1 MRHKFLKFLPSF
13 ILIVIA
19 IGIWFSQN
27 WYKMPKY
34 IGDIKNPTYENIQ
47 INWEDGPKTRTSS
60 KPNIIIILVDDLGFN
75 QISSY
80 GGGMANG
87 QFKTPNID
95 KLANDGVLCTN
106 GYSSSPV
113 CSPSRA
119 SLLTGRFATRF
130 GYEFTPT
137 TSSMMKAISV
147 FSKKNGIADGI
158 YYDNREENIIAIDQM
173 GIPQSEKT
181 IPEMLKPEGYHNIHI
196 GKWHLGHGKDFLPR
210 KHGFDESLRM
220 DQGSLFLPEND
231 KNVINAKLDFDPID
245 KVLWGNLPYAV
256 NFNEGPRMNPD
267 GHLTDYL
274 TDEAVKVIEKNKNR
288 PFFLYLAYWAVHSPL
303 QAKKE
308 DYEKLSF
315 IKNHEERV
323 LASMVMTVDRGV
335 GKIRDVLKENNM
347 DDNTIIIF
355 TSDNGAPGYI
365 GLPDLNKP
373 YRGWKLTHFEGGVH
387 VPFIVSYPNKIPK
400 GSAYN
405 GRVSNLDIFST
416 AASLAGIDINR
427 NDLQQIQFDG
437 VNILPYLSGEKE
449 GEPDRVLFNKSG
461 DYSFLIKDG
470 WKLQVDLIQNKKW
483 LYNLNEDPTE
493 QINLIESDL
502 EKLNELGKI
511 LNKKLSEQVK
521 PIWPSLL
528 DWPIFIDKTL
538 DETVI
543 KNDEY
548 IFWAN

>member
-1 MRHKFLKFLPSF
+1 MKSKFFKFLLSFL
-13 ILIVIA
+13 LIVVA

-34 IGDIKNPTYENIQ
+34 ISNFTNSTYENVAIE
-47 INWEDGPKTRTSS
+47 WENGPISRTNS
-60 KPNIIIILVDDLGFN
+60 KPNIIVVLIDDLGFN

-87 QFKTPNID
+87 KFKTPNID
-95 KLANDGVLCTN
+95 KLASDGVLCTN

-137 TSSMMKAISV
+137 TSSMMKAISI
-147 FSKKNGIADGI
+147 FSKKNEVVDGI
-158 YYDNREENIIAIDQM
+158 YHNDRSENIIDIDQM
-173 GIPQSEKT
+173 GIPQSERT
-181 IPEMLKPEGYHNIHI
+181 IAEMLKPEGYHNIHI
-196 GKWHLGHGKDFLPR
+196 GKWHLGHAKDFLPR
-210 KHGFDESLRM
+210 RHGFDESLRI
-220 DQGSLFLPEND
+220 DQGSLFLPED
-231 KNVINAKLDFDPID
+231 DENVINAKLDFDPID

-315 IKNHEERV
+315 IENHEERV

-335 GKIRDVLKENNM
+335 GKIRDVLKKNKI

-387 VPFIVSYPNKIPK
+387 VPFIVSYPNKISK
-400 GSAYN
+400 GKTYK

-416 AASLAGIDINR
+416 VASVAGVDMTR
-427 NDLQQIQFDG
+427 NDLKDIAFDG
-437 VNILPYLSGEKE
+437 ANLIPYLSGENE
-449 GEPDRVLFNKSG
+449 GEPERILFNKSG
-461 DYSFLIKDG
+461 DYSFLIKEG
-470 WKLQVDLIQNKKW
+470 WKLQVDLVQNKKW

-493 QINLIESDL
+493 QLNLSESNFT
-502 EKLNELGKI
+502 KLNELEEI
-511 LNKKLSEQVK
+511 LNNKLSEQVK

-538 DETVI
+538 DDKVN

>member
-1 MRHKFLKFLPSF
+1 MKHKFFKFLLSF
-13 ILIVIA
+13 LLIVVA

-34 IGDIKNPTYENIQ
+34 ISNFTNSTYENVAIE
-47 INWEDGPKTRTSS
+47 WENGPISRTNS
-60 KPNIIIILVDDLGFN
+60 KPNIIVVLIDDLGFN

-87 QFKTPNID
+87 KFKTPNID
-95 KLANDGVLCTN
+95 KLASDGVLCTN

-137 TSSMMKAISV
+137 TSSMMKAISI
-147 FSKKNGIADGI
+147 FSKKNEVVDGI
-158 YYDNREENIIAIDQM
+158 YHNDRSENIIDIDQM
-173 GIPQSEKT
+173 GIPQSERT
-181 IPEMLKPEGYHNIHI
+181 IAEMLKPEGYHNIHI
-196 GKWHLGHGKDFLPR
+196 GKWHLGHAKDFLPR
-210 KHGFDESLRM
+210 RHGFDESLRI
-220 DQGSLFLPEND
+220 DQGSLFLPED
-231 KNVINAKLDFDPID
+231 DENVINAKLDFDPID

-315 IKNHEERV
+315 IENHEERV

-335 GKIRDVLKENNM
+335 GKIRDILKKNKI

-387 VPFIVSYPNKIPK
+387 VPYIVSYPNKIPK
-400 GSAYN
+400 GKTYN

-416 AASLAGIDINR
+416 VASVAGVDMTR
-427 NDLQQIQFDG
+427 NDLKDIAFDG
-437 VNILPYLSGEKE
+437 ANLIPYLSGENE
-449 GEPDRVLFNKSG
+449 GEPERILFNKSG
-461 DYSFLIKDG
+461 DYSFLIKEG
-470 WKLQVDLIQNKKW
+470 WKLQVDLVQNKKW

-493 QINLIESDL
+493 QLNLSESNFT
-502 EKLNELGKI
+502 KLNELEEI
-511 LNKKLSEQVK
+511 LNNKLSEQVK

-528 DWPIFIDKTL
+528 DFPIFIDKTL
-538 DETVI
+538 DETVN

>member
-1 MRHKFLKFLPSF
+1 MRKNFFRLLIVF
-13 ILIVIA
+13 ILIVVT

-34 IGDIKNPTYENIQ
+34 ISYLKNPTIENVTIE
-47 INWEDGPKTRTSS
+47 WENGPETRTNF
-60 KPNIIIILVDDLGFN
+60 KPNIIVVLVDDLGFN
-75 QISSY
+75 QIRSY
-80 GGGMANG
+80 GGGMSNG
-87 QFKTPNID
+87 NFKTPNID
-95 KLANDGVLCTN
+95 KLASDGILCTN
-106 GYSSSPV
+106 GYSSSPI

-119 SLLTGRFATRF
+119 SLLTGRFPTRF

-137 TSSMMKAISV
+137 TSSMMKAISL
-147 FSKKNGIADGI
+147 FSKKNEVADGV
-158 YYDNREENIIAIDQM
+158 YYDKREENIIDIEQM
-173 GIPQSEKT
+173 GLPQSEKT
-181 IPEMLKPEGYHNIHI
+181 IAEMLKPEGYHNIHI
-196 GKWHLGHGKDFLPR
+196 GKWHLGHANDFLPR
-210 KHGFDESLRM
+210 KHGFDESLRI
-220 DQGSLFLPEND
+220 DQGSLFLPED
-231 KNVINAKLDFDPID
+231 DENVINAKLEFDPID

-274 TDEAVKVIEKNKNR
+274 TNEAVKVIEKNKNR

-315 IKNHEERV
+315 IENHDERV

-335 GKIRDVLKENNM
+335 GKIRDVLKKNNI

-400 GSAYN
+400 GITYN
-405 GRVSNLDIFST
+405 GRVSNLDILST
-416 AASLAGIDINR
+416 VASVAGVDMDR
-427 NDLQQIQFDG
+427 NDLKEIEFDG
-437 VNILPYLSGEKE
+437 ANVLPYLIGENE
-449 GEPDRVLFNKSG
+449 GEPERVLFNKSG
-461 DYSFLIKDG
+461 NYSFIIKEG
-470 WKLQVDLIQNKKW
+470 WKLQVDLVQNKKW

-493 QINLIESDL
+493 QINLIKSDL
-502 EKLNELGKI
+502 KKLNELEKI

-538 DETVI
+538 DETVNN
-543 KNDEY
+543 NDEY

>member
-80 GGGMANG
+80 GGGMAKG

-347 DDNTIIIF
+347 DNNTIIIF

-493 QINLIESDL
+493 QINLIESYP

>member
-1 MRHKFLKFLPSF
+1 MKHKFFKFLLSF
-13 ILIVIA
+13 VFVIIA

-34 IGDIKNPTYENIQ
+34 IGQIKNPTQKNIPIEWEN
-47 INWEDGPKTRTSS
+47 GPKTRTSS
-60 KPNIIIILVDDLGFN
+60 KPNIIVVLVDDLGFN

-80 GGGMANG
+80 GGGMSNG
-87 QFKTPNID
+87 NFKTPNID
-95 KLANDGVLCTN
+95 KLASDGVLCTN

-137 TSSMMKAISV
+137 TSSMMKAISL
-147 FSKKNGIADGI
+147 FSKKNEVVDGV
-158 YYDNREENIIAIDQM
+158 YHKDRSENIIDIEQM
-173 GIPQSEKT
+173 GLPQSEKT
-181 IPEMLKPEGYHNIHI
+181 IAEMLKPEGYHNIHI
-196 GKWHLGHGKDFLPR
+196 GKWHLGHANDFLPR

-220 DQGSLFLPEND
+220 DQGSLFLPED
-231 KNVINAKLDFDPID
+231 DENVINAKLEFDPID

-256 NFNEGPRMNPD
+256 NFNEGPRIKPD

-274 TDEAVKVIEKNKNR
+274 TNEAVKVIEKNKNR

-303 QAKKE
+303 QAKKK
-308 DYEKLSF
+308 DYENLSF
-315 IKNHEERV
+315 IENHDERV

-335 GKIRDVLKENNM
+335 GKIRDVLKKNNI

-400 GSAYN
+400 GTTYN
-405 GRVSNLDIFST
+405 GRVSNLDILST
-416 AASLAGIDINR
+416 VASVAGVDMNR
-427 NDLQQIQFDG
+427 NDLKDIAFDG
-437 VNILPYLSGEKE
+437 ANIIPYLSGENE
-449 GEPDRVLFNKSG
+449 GEPERILFNKSG
-461 DYSFLIKDG
+461 NYSFIIKEG
-470 WKLQVDLIQNKKW
+470 WKLQVDLVQNKKW

-493 QINLIESDL
+493 QINLFKSDL
-502 EKLNELGKI
+502 EKLNELELI
-511 LNKKLSEQVK
+511 LSNKLSEQVK

-538 DETVI
+538 DEKVNNT
-543 KNDEY
+543 DEY

>member
-1 MRHKFLKFLPSF
+1 MKHKFFKFLLSF
-13 ILIVIA
+13 VFVIIA

-34 IGDIKNPTYENIQ
+34 IGQIKNPTQKNIPIEWEN
-47 INWEDGPKTRTSS
+47 GPKTRTSS
-60 KPNIIIILVDDLGFN
+60 KPNIIVVLVDDLGFN

-80 GGGMANG
+80 GGGMSNG
-87 QFKTPNID
+87 NFKTPNID
-95 KLANDGVLCTN
+95 KLASDGVLCTN

-137 TSSMMKAISV
+137 TSSMMKAISL
-147 FSKKNGIADGI
+147 FSKKNEVVDGV
-158 YYDNREENIIAIDQM
+158 YHKDRSENIIDIEQM
-173 GIPQSEKT
+173 GLPQSEKT
-181 IPEMLKPEGYHNIHI
+181 IAEMLKPEGYHNIHI
-196 GKWHLGHGKDFLPR
+196 GKWHLGHANDFLPR

-220 DQGSLFLPEND
+220 DQGSLFLPED
-231 KNVINAKLDFDPID
+231 DENVINAKLEFDPID

-256 NFNEGPRMNPD
+256 NFNEGPRIKPD

-274 TDEAVKVIEKNKNR
+274 TNEAVKVIEKNKNR

-315 IKNHEERV
+315 IENHDERV

-335 GKIRDVLKENNM
+335 GKIRDVLKKNNI

-400 GSAYN
+400 GTTYN
-405 GRVSNLDIFST
+405 GRVSNLDILST
-416 AASLAGIDINR
+416 VASVAGVDMNR
-427 NDLQQIQFDG
+427 NDLKDIAFDG
-437 VNILPYLSGEKE
+437 ANIIPYLSGENE
-449 GEPDRVLFNKSG
+449 GEPERILFNKSG
-461 DYSFLIKDG
+461 NYSFIIKEG
-470 WKLQVDLIQNKKW
+470 WKLQVDLVQNKKW

-493 QINLIESDL
+493 QINLFKSDL
-502 EKLNELGKI
+502 EKLNELELI
-511 LNKKLSEQVK
+511 LSNKLSEQVK

-538 DETVI
+538 DEKVNNT
-543 KNDEY
+543 DEY

>member
-483 LYNLNEDPTE
+483 LYNLNKDPTE
-493 QINLIESDL
+493 QINLIEFYP

>member
-1 MRHKFLKFLPSF
+1 MRKNFFRLLIVF
-13 ILIVIA
+13 ILIVVA

-34 IGDIKNPTYENIQ
+34 ISNLKNPTIENVKIE
-47 INWEDGPKTRTSS
+47 WENGPETRTNF
-60 KPNIIIILVDDLGFN
+60 KPNIIVVLVDDLGFN

-80 GGGMANG
+80 GGGMSNG
-87 QFKTPNID
+87 NFKTPNID
-95 KLANDGVLCTN
+95 NLAKDGVLCTN
-106 GYSSSPV
+106 GYSSSPI

-137 TSSMMKAISV
+137 TSSMMKAISL
-147 FSKKNGIADGI
+147 FSKKNEVADGI
-158 YYDNREENIIAIDQM
+158 YYDKREENIIDIEQM
-173 GIPQSEKT
+173 GLPQSEKT
-181 IPEMLKPEGYHNIHI
+181 IAEMLKPEGYHNIHI
-196 GKWHLGHGKDFLPR
+196 GKWHLGHSKDFLPR
-210 KHGFDESLRM
+210 KHGFDESLRI
-220 DQGSLFLPEND
+220 DQGSLFLPEDD
-231 KNVINAKLDFDPID
+231 KNVINAKLEFDPID

-274 TDEAVKVIEKNKNR
+274 TNEAVKAIEKNKNR

-315 IKNHEERV
+315 IENHEERV

-335 GKIRDVLKENNM
+335 GKIRDVLKKNNI

-400 GSAYN
+400 ETTYN
-405 GRVSNLDIFST
+405 GRVSNLDILST
-416 AASLAGIDINR
+416 VASVAGVDMNR
-427 NDLQQIQFDG
+427 NDLKEIEFDG
-437 VNILPYLSGEKE
+437 ANVLPYLIGEIE
-449 GEPDRVLFNKSG
+449 GEPHRVLFNKSG
-461 DYSFLIKDG
+461 NYSFIIKEG
-470 WKLQVDLIQNKKW
+470 WKLQVDLVQNKKW

-493 QINLIESDL
+493 QINLIKSDL
-502 EKLNELGKI
+502 KKLNELEKI

-538 DETVI
+538 DEKVN

>member
-1 MRHKFLKFLPSF
+1 MKRKFYKFLLSF
-13 ILIVIA
+13 VLIVVA

-34 IGDIKNPTYENIQ
+34 INNFTNPTYENVAIE
-47 INWEDGPKTRTSS
+47 WENGPISRTNS
-60 KPNIIIILVDDLGFN
+60 KPNIIVVLVDDLGFN

-87 QFKTPNID
+87 KFKTPNID
-95 KLANDGVLCTN
+95 KLASDGVLCTN

-137 TSSMMKAISV
+137 TSSMMKAVNV
-147 FSKKNGIADGI
+147 FSKKNEVVDGI
-158 YYDNREENIIAIDQM
+158 YHNDRSENIIDIEQM
-173 GIPQSEKT
+173 GIPQSERT
-181 IPEMLKPEGYHNIHI
+181 IAEMLKPEGYHNIHI
-196 GKWHLGHGKDFLPR
+196 GKWHLGHAKDFLPR
-210 KHGFDESLRM
+210 RHGFDESLRM
-220 DQGSLFLPEND
+220 DQGSLFLPED
-231 KNVINAKLDFDPID
+231 DDDVVNAKIDFDPID
-245 KVLWGNLPYAV
+245 KLLWGNLPYAV
-256 NFNEGPRMNPD
+256 NFNEGTRIKPE

-274 TDEAVKVIEKNKNR
+274 TNEAVKAIEKNKNR

-315 IKNHEERV
+315 IENHEERV

-335 GKIRDVLKENNM
+335 GKIRDVLKKNNI

-387 VPFIVSYPNKIPK
+387 IPYIVSYPNKIPK
-400 GSAYN
+400 GKIYD

-416 AASLAGIDINR
+416 VASVAGVDLNR
-427 NDLQQIQFDG
+427 NDLRDIKFDG
-437 VNILPYLSGEKE
+437 VNILPYLSGGNE
-449 GEPDRVLFNKSG
+449 GEPERILFNKSG

-470 WKLQVDLIQNKKW
+470 WKLQVDLVQNKKW
-483 LYNLNEDPTE
+483 LYNLNQDPTE
-493 QINLIESDL
+493 KINLIESDI
-502 EKLNELGKI
+502 EKLNELELI
-511 LNKKLSEQVK
+511 LSNKLSEQVK

-538 DETVI
+538 DEKVNKT
-543 KNDEY
+543 DEY

>member
-1 MRHKFLKFLPSF
+1 MMRKLFKFLLIFV
-13 ILIVIA
+13 LIVA
-19 IGIWFSQN
+19 TIGIWFSQN

-34 IGDIKNPTYENIQ
+34 IAQIKNPIYENVQ

-60 KPNIIIILVDDLGFN
+60 KPNIIVVLVDDLGFN

-80 GGGMANG
+80 GGGMSNG
-87 QFKTPNID
+87 NFKTPNID
-95 KLANDGVLCTN
+95 NLAKDGVLCTN
-106 GYSSSPV
+106 GYSSSPI

-119 SLLTGRFATRF
+119 SLLTGRFPTRF

-137 TSSMMKAISV
+137 TSSMMKAISL
-147 FSKKNGIADGI
+147 FSKKNEVADGI
-158 YYDNREENIIAIDQM
+158 YYDKREENIIDIEQM
-173 GIPQSEKT
+173 GLPQSEKT
-181 IPEMLKPEGYHNIHI
+181 IAEMLKPEGYHNIHI
-196 GKWHLGHGKDFLPR
+196 GKWHLGHANDFLPR
-210 KHGFDESLRM
+210 KHGFDESLRI
-220 DQGSLFLPEND
+220 DQGSLFLPED
-231 KNVINAKLDFDPID
+231 DENVINAKLEFDPID

-274 TDEAVKVIEKNKNR
+274 TNEAVKVIEKNKNR

-315 IKNHEERV
+315 IENHDERV

-335 GKIRDVLKENNM
+335 GKIRDVLKKNNI

-400 GSAYN
+400 GITYN
-405 GRVSNLDIFST
+405 GRVSNLDILST
-416 AASLAGIDINR
+416 VASVAGVDMDR
-427 NDLQQIQFDG
+427 NDLKEIEFDG
-437 VNILPYLSGEKE
+437 ANVLPYLIGENE
-449 GEPDRVLFNKSG
+449 GEPERVLFNKSG
-461 DYSFLIKDG
+461 NYSFIIKEG
-470 WKLQVDLIQNKKW
+470 WKLQVDLVQNKKW

-493 QINLIESDL
+493 QINLIKSDL
-502 EKLNELGKI
+502 KKLNELEKI

-538 DETVI
+538 DETVNN
-543 KNDEY
+543 NDEY

>member
-1 MRHKFLKFLPSF
+1 MRQNFFRFLIVF
-13 ILIVIA
+13 ILVVVA

-34 IGDIKNPTYENIQ
+34 ISNLKNPTIENVTIE
-47 INWEDGPKTRTSS
+47 WENGPKNRSIS
-60 KPNIIIILVDDLGFN
+60 KPNIIVVLVDDLGFN

-80 GGGMANG
+80 GGGMSNG
-87 QFKTPNID
+87 NFKTPNID
-95 KLANDGVLCTN
+95 NLANDGVLCTN
-106 GYSSSPV
+106 GYSSSPI

-137 TSSMMKAISV
+137 TSSMMKAISL
-147 FSKKNGIADGI
+147 FSKKNEVADGI
-158 YYDNREENIIAIDQM
+158 YYNKREENIIDIEQM
-173 GIPQSEKT
+173 GLPQSEKT
-181 IPEMLKPEGYHNIHI
+181 IAEMLKPEGYHNIHI
-196 GKWHLGHGKDFLPR
+196 GKWHLGHANDFLPR
-210 KHGFDESLRM
+210 KHGFDESLRI
-220 DQGSLFLPEND
+220 DQGSLFLPEDD
-231 KNVINAKLDFDPID
+231 KNVINAKLEFDPID

-274 TDEAVKVIEKNKNR
+274 TNEAVKVIEKNKNR

-303 QAKKE
+303 QATKE

-315 IKNHEERV
+315 IENHDERV

-335 GKIRDVLKENNM
+335 GKIRDVLKKNNI

-400 GSAYN
+400 GTTYN
-405 GRVSNLDIFST
+405 GRVSNLDILST
-416 AASLAGIDINR
+416 VASVAGVDINR
-427 NDLQQIQFDG
+427 NDLKEIEFDG
-437 VNILPYLSGEKE
+437 ANVLPYLIGENE
-449 GEPDRVLFNKSG
+449 GEPQRVLFNKSG
-461 DYSFLIKDG
+461 NYSFIIKEG
-470 WKLQVDLIQNKKW
+470 WKLQVDLVQNKKW
-483 LYNLNEDPTE
+483 LYNLKEDPTE
-493 QINLIESDL
+493 QVNLIKSDL
-502 EKLNELGKI
+502 EKLNELEKI

-538 DETVI
+538 DETVN

>member
-1 MRHKFLKFLPSF
+1 MKRKFYKFLLSF
-13 ILIVIA
+13 VLIVVA

-34 IGDIKNPTYENIQ
+34 INNFTNPTYENVAIE
-47 INWEDGPKTRTSS
+47 WENGPISRTNS
-60 KPNIIIILVDDLGFN
+60 KPNIIVVLVDDLGFN

-87 QFKTPNID
+87 KFKTPNID

-137 TSSMMKAISV
+137 TSSMMKAVNV
-147 FSKKNGIADGI
+147 FSKKNEVVDGI
-158 YYDNREENIIAIDQM
+158 YHNDRSENIIDIEQM
-173 GIPQSEKT
+173 GIPQSERT
-181 IPEMLKPEGYHNIHI
+181 IAEMLKPEGYHNIHI
-196 GKWHLGHGKDFLPR
+196 GKWHLGHAKDFLPR
-210 KHGFDESLRM
+210 RHGFDESLRM
-220 DQGSLFLPEND
+220 DQGSLFLPED
-231 KNVINAKLDFDPID
+231 DDDVVNAKIDFDPID
-245 KVLWGNLPYAV
+245 KLLWGNLPYAV
-256 NFNEGPRMNPD
+256 NFNEGTRIKPE

-274 TDEAVKVIEKNKNR
+274 TNEAVKAIEKNKNR

-315 IKNHEERV
+315 IENHEERV

-335 GKIRDVLKENNM
+335 GKIRDVLKKNNI

-387 VPFIVSYPNKIPK
+387 IPYIVSYPNKIPK
-400 GSAYN
+400 GKIYD

-416 AASLAGIDINR
+416 VASVAGVDLNR
-427 NDLQQIQFDG
+427 NDLRDIKFDG
-437 VNILPYLSGEKE
+437 VNILPYLSGGNE
-449 GEPDRVLFNKSG
+449 GEPERILFNKSG
-461 DYSFLIKDG
+461 DYSFLIKEG
-470 WKLQVDLIQNKKW
+470 WKLQVDLVQNKKW
-483 LYNLNEDPTE
+483 LYNLNQDPTE
-493 QINLIESDL
+493 QLNLSESNFT
-502 EKLNELGKI
+502 KLNELEEI
-511 LNKKLSEQVK
+511 LNNKLSEQVK

-538 DETVI
+538 DEKVNKT
-543 KNDEY
+543 DEY

>member
-1 MRHKFLKFLPSF
+1 MRHKFLKFLLSF

-196 GKWHLGHGKDFLPR
+196 GKWHLGHSKDFLPR
-210 KHGFDESLRM
+210 LHGFDESLRI
-220 DQGSLFLPEND
+220 DQGSLFLPED
-231 KNVINAKLDFDPID
+231 DENVINAKLDFDPID

-493 QINLIESDL
+493 QINLIESYP

>member
-1 MRHKFLKFLPSF
+1 MMRKIFKFLLIFV
-13 ILIVIA
+13 LIVA
-19 IGIWFSQN
+19 SIGIWFSQN

-34 IGDIKNPTYENIQ
+34 IAQIKNPIYENVQ

-60 KPNIIIILVDDLGFN
+60 KPNIIVVLVDDLGFN

-80 GGGMANG
+80 GGGMSNG
-87 QFKTPNID
+87 NFKTPNID
-95 KLANDGVLCTN
+95 NLAKDGVLCTN
-106 GYSSSPV
+106 GYSSSPI

-119 SLLTGRFATRF
+119 SLLTGRFPTRF

-137 TSSMMKAISV
+137 TSSMMKAISL
-147 FSKKNGIADGI
+147 FSKKNEVADGV
-158 YYDNREENIIAIDQM
+158 YYDKREENIIDIEQM
-173 GIPQSEKT
+173 GLPQSEKT
-181 IPEMLKPEGYHNIHI
+181 IAEMLKPEGYHNIHI
-196 GKWHLGHGKDFLPR
+196 GKWHLGHANDFLPR
-210 KHGFDESLRM
+210 KHGFDESLRI
-220 DQGSLFLPEND
+220 DQGSLFLPED
-231 KNVINAKLDFDPID
+231 DENVINAKLEFDPID

-274 TDEAVKVIEKNKNR
+274 TNEAVKVIEKNKNR

-315 IKNHEERV
+315 IENHDERV

-335 GKIRDVLKENNM
+335 GKIRDVLKKNNI

-400 GSAYN
+400 GITYN
-405 GRVSNLDIFST
+405 GRVSNLDILST
-416 AASLAGIDINR
+416 VASVAGVDMDR
-427 NDLQQIQFDG
+427 NDLKEIEFDG
-437 VNILPYLSGEKE
+437 ANVLPYLIGENE
-449 GEPDRVLFNKSG
+449 GEPERVLFNKSG
-461 DYSFLIKDG
+461 NYSFIIKEG
-470 WKLQVDLIQNKKW
+470 WKLQVDLVQNKKW

-493 QINLIESDL
+493 QINLIKSDL
-502 EKLNELGKI
+502 KKLNELEKI

-538 DETVI
+538 DETVNN
-543 KNDEY
+543 NDEY

>member
-1 MRHKFLKFLPSF
+1 MRKNFFKLIIVF
-13 ILIVIA
+13 ILIAVA

-34 IGDIKNPTYENIQ
+34 ISNLKNPTIENVKIE
-47 INWEDGPKTRTSS
+47 WENGPETRTNF
-60 KPNIIIILVDDLGFN
+60 KPNIIVVLVDDLGFN

-80 GGGMANG
+80 GGGMSNG
-87 QFKTPNID
+87 NFKTPNID
-95 KLANDGVLCTN
+95 NLAKDGVLCTN
-106 GYSSSPV
+106 GYSSSPI

-137 TSSMMKAISV
+137 TSSMMKAISL
-147 FSKKNGIADGI
+147 FSKKNEVADGI
-158 YYDNREENIIAIDQM
+158 YYDKREENIIDIEQM
-173 GIPQSEKT
+173 GLPQSEKT
-181 IPEMLKPEGYHNIHI
+181 IAEMLKPEGYHNIHI
-196 GKWHLGHGKDFLPR
+196 GKWHLGHSKDFLPR
-210 KHGFDESLRM
+210 KHGFDESLRI
-220 DQGSLFLPEND
+220 DQGSLFLPEDD
-231 KNVINAKLDFDPID
+231 KNVINAKLEFDPID

-256 NFNEGPRMNPD
+256 NFNEGPRMNPN

-274 TDEAVKVIEKNKNR
+274 TNEAVKVIEKNKNR

-315 IKNHEERV
+315 IENHNERV

-335 GKIRDVLKENNM
+335 GKIRDVLKKNNI

-387 VPFIVSYPNKIPK
+387 VPFMVSYPNKIPK
-400 GSAYN
+400 GTTYS
-405 GRVSNLDIFST
+405 GRVSSLDILST
-416 AASLAGIDINR
+416 VASVAGVDMNR
-427 NDLQQIQFDG
+427 NDLKEIEFDG
-437 VNILPYLSGEKE
+437 ANVLPYLIGENE
-449 GEPDRVLFNKSG
+449 GEPQRVLFNKSG
-461 DYSFLIKDG
+461 NYSFIIKEG
-470 WKLQVDLIQNKKW
+470 WKLQVDLVQNKKW

-493 QINLIESDL
+493 QINLIKSDL
-502 EKLNELGKI
+502 KKLNELEKI

-538 DETVI
+538 DEKVN

>member
-1 MRHKFLKFLPSF
+1 MKSKFFKFLLSFL
-13 ILIVIA
+13 LIVVA

-34 IGDIKNPTYENIQ
+34 ISNFTNSTYENVAIE
-47 INWEDGPKTRTSS
+47 WENGPISRTNS
-60 KPNIIIILVDDLGFN
+60 KPNIIVVLIDDLGFN

-87 QFKTPNID
+87 KFKTPNID
-95 KLANDGVLCTN
+95 KLASDGVLCTN

-137 TSSMMKAISV
+137 TSSMMKAVNI
-147 FSKKNGIADGI
+147 FSKKNEVVDGI
-158 YYDNREENIIAIDQM
+158 YHNDRSENIIDIEQM
-173 GIPQSEKT
+173 GIPQSERT
-181 IPEMLKPEGYHNIHI
+181 IAEMLKPEGYHNIHI
-196 GKWHLGHGKDFLPR
+196 GKWHLGHAKDFLPR
-210 KHGFDESLRM
+210 RHGFDESLRM
-220 DQGSLFLPEND
+220 DQGSLFLPED
-231 KNVINAKLDFDPID
+231 DDNVVNAKIDFDPID
-245 KVLWGNLPYAV
+245 KLLWGNLPYAV
-256 NFNEGPRMNPD
+256 NFNEGPRIKPD

-315 IKNHEERV
+315 IENHEERV

-335 GKIRDVLKENNM
+335 GKIRDVLKKNKI

-387 VPFIVSYPNKIPK
+387 VPYIVSYPNKIPK
-400 GSAYN
+400 GKTYN

-416 AASLAGIDINR
+416 VASVAGVDMTR
-427 NDLQQIQFDG
+427 NDLKDIAFDG
-437 VNILPYLSGEKE
+437 ANLIPYLSGENE
-449 GEPDRVLFNKSG
+449 GEPERILFNKSG
-461 DYSFLIKDG
+461 DYSFLIKEG
-470 WKLQVDLIQNKKW
+470 WKLQVDLVQNKKW

-493 QINLIESDL
+493 QLNLSESNFT
-502 EKLNELGKI
+502 KLNELEEI
-511 LNKKLSEQVK
+511 LNNKLSEQVK

-538 DETVI
+538 DDKVN

>member
-1 MRHKFLKFLPSF
+1 MRKIFFRLLIVF
-13 ILIVIA
+13 ILIVVA

-34 IGDIKNPTYENIQ
+34 ISYLKNPTIENVTIE
-47 INWEDGPKTRTSS
+47 WENGPETRTNF
-60 KPNIIIILVDDLGFN
+60 KPNIIVVLVDDLGFN

-80 GGGMANG
+80 GGGMSNG
-87 QFKTPNID
+87 NFKTPNID
-95 KLANDGVLCTN
+95 NLANDGVLCTN
-106 GYSSSPV
+106 GYSSSPI

-119 SLLTGRFATRF
+119 SLLTGRFPTRF

-137 TSSMMKAISV
+137 TSSMMKAISL
-147 FSKKNGIADGI
+147 FSKKNEVADGI
-158 YYDNREENIIAIDQM
+158 YYDNREENIIDIEQM
-173 GIPQSEKT
+173 GLPQSEKT
-181 IPEMLKPEGYHNIHI
+181 IAEMLKPEGYHNIHI
-196 GKWHLGHGKDFLPR
+196 GKWHLGHAKDFLPR
-210 KHGFDESLRM
+210 KHGFDESLRI
-220 DQGSLFLPEND
+220 DQGSLFLPEDD
-231 KNVINAKLDFDPID
+231 KNVINAKLEFDPID

-274 TDEAVKVIEKNKNR
+274 TNEAVKAIEKNKNR

-308 DYEKLSF
+308 DYEKLFF
-315 IKNHEERV
+315 IENHDERV

-335 GKIRDVLKENNM
+335 GKIRDVLKKNNI

-387 VPFIVSYPNKIPK
+387 GPFIVSYPNKIPK
-400 GSAYN
+400 GTTYN
-405 GRVSNLDIFST
+405 GRVSNLDILST
-416 AASLAGIDINR
+416 VASVAGVDMNR
-427 NDLQQIQFDG
+427 NDLKEIEFDG
-437 VNILPYLSGEKE
+437 ANVLPYLIGENE
-449 GEPDRVLFNKSG
+449 GEPQRILFNKSG
-461 DYSFLIKDG
+461 NYSFIIKEG
-470 WKLQVDLIQNKKW
+470 WKLQVDLVQNKKW
-483 LYNLNEDPTE
+483 LYNLKEDPTE
-493 QINLIESDL
+493 QVNLIKSDL
-502 EKLNELGKI
+502 KKLNELEKI

-538 DETVI
+538 DETVN

>member
-1 MRHKFLKFLPSF
+1 MKRKFFKFLLSFL
-13 ILIVIA
+13 LIVVA

-34 IGDIKNPTYENIQ
+34 ISNFTNSTYENVAIE
-47 INWEDGPKTRTSS
+47 WENGPISRTNS
-60 KPNIIIILVDDLGFN
+60 KPNIIVVLIDDLGFN

-87 QFKTPNID
+87 KFKTPNID
-95 KLANDGVLCTN
+95 KLASDGVLCTN

-137 TSSMMKAISV
+137 TSSMMKAISI
-147 FSKKNGIADGI
+147 FSKKNEVVDGI
-158 YYDNREENIIAIDQM
+158 YHNDRSENIIDIDQM
-173 GIPQSEKT
+173 GIPQSERT
-181 IPEMLKPEGYHNIHI
+181 IAEMLKPEGYHNIHI
-196 GKWHLGHGKDFLPR
+196 GKWHLGHAKDFLPR
-210 KHGFDESLRM
+210 RHGFDESLRI
-220 DQGSLFLPEND
+220 DQGSLFLPED
-231 KNVINAKLDFDPID
+231 DENVINAKLDFDPID

-315 IKNHEERV
+315 IENHEERV

-335 GKIRDVLKENNM
+335 GKIRDILKKNKI

-387 VPFIVSYPNKIPK
+387 VPFIVSYPNKISK
-400 GSAYN
+400 GKTYK

-416 AASLAGIDINR
+416 VASVAGVDMTR
-427 NDLQQIQFDG
+427 NDLKDIAFDG
-437 VNILPYLSGEKE
+437 ANLIPYLSGENE
-449 GEPDRVLFNKSG
+449 GEPERILFNKSG
-461 DYSFLIKDG
+461 DYSFLIKEG
-470 WKLQVDLIQNKKW
+470 WKLQVDLVQNKKW

-493 QINLIESDL
+493 QLNLSESNFT
-502 EKLNELGKI
+502 KLNELEEI
-511 LNKKLSEQVK
+511 LNNKLSEQVK

-538 DETVI
+538 DDKVN

>member
-1 MRHKFLKFLPSF
+1 MKRKFYKFLLSF
-13 ILIVIA
+13 VLIVVA

-34 IGDIKNPTYENIQ
+34 INNFTNPTYENVAIE
-47 INWEDGPKTRTSS
+47 WENGPISRTNS
-60 KPNIIIILVDDLGFN
+60 KPNIIVVLVDDLGFN

-87 QFKTPNID
+87 KFKTPNID
-95 KLANDGVLCTN
+95 KLASDGVLCTN

-137 TSSMMKAISV
+137 TSSMMKAVNV
-147 FSKKNGIADGI
+147 FSKKNEVVDGI
-158 YYDNREENIIAIDQM
+158 YHNDRSENIIDIEQM
-173 GIPQSEKT
+173 GIPQSERT
-181 IPEMLKPEGYHNIHI
+181 IAEMLKPEGYHNIHI
-196 GKWHLGHGKDFLPR
+196 GKWHLGHAKDFLPR
-210 KHGFDESLRM
+210 RHGFDESLRM
-220 DQGSLFLPEND
+220 DQGSLFLPED
-231 KNVINAKLDFDPID
+231 DDDVVNAKIDFDPID
-245 KVLWGNLPYAV
+245 KLLWGNLPYAV
-256 NFNEGPRMNPD
+256 NFNEGTRIKPE

-274 TDEAVKVIEKNKNR
+274 TNEAVKAIEKNKNR

-315 IKNHEERV
+315 IENHEERV

-335 GKIRDVLKENNM
+335 GKIRDVLKKNNI

-387 VPFIVSYPNKIPK
+387 IPYIVSYPNKIPK
-400 GSAYN
+400 GKIYD

-416 AASLAGIDINR
+416 VASVAGVDLNR
-427 NDLQQIQFDG
+427 NDLRDIKFDG
-437 VNILPYLSGEKE
+437 VNILPYLSGGNE
-449 GEPDRVLFNKSG
+449 GEPERILFNKSG

-470 WKLQVDLIQNKKW
+470 WKLQVDLVQNKKW
-483 LYNLNEDPTE
+483 LYNLNQDPIE
-493 QINLIESDL
+493 KINLIESDI
-502 EKLNELGKI
+502 EKLNELELI
-511 LNKKLSEQVK
+511 LSNKLSEQVK

-538 DETVI
+538 DEKVNKT
-543 KNDEY
+543 DEY

>member
-1 MRHKFLKFLPSF
+1 MRKNFFRLLIVF
-13 ILIVIA
+13 ILIVVT

-34 IGDIKNPTYENIQ
+34 ISYLKNPTIENVTIE
-47 INWEDGPKTRTSS
+47 WENGPETRTNF
-60 KPNIIIILVDDLGFN
+60 KPNIIVVLVDDLGFN

-80 GGGMANG
+80 GGGMSNG
-87 QFKTPNID
+87 NFKTPNID
-95 KLANDGVLCTN
+95 KLASDGVLCTN
-106 GYSSSPV
+106 GYSSSPI

-119 SLLTGRFATRF
+119 SLLTGRFPTRF

-137 TSSMMKAISV
+137 TSSMMKAISL
-147 FSKKNGIADGI
+147 FSKKNEVADGI
-158 YYDNREENIIAIDQM
+158 YYDNKEENIIDIELM
-173 GIPQSEKT
+173 GLPQSEKT
-181 IPEMLKPEGYHNIHI
+181 IAEILKPEGYHNIHI
-196 GKWHLGHGKDFLPR
+196 GKWHLGHAKDFLPR

-220 DQGSLFLPEND
+220 DQGSLFLPEDD
-231 KNVINAKLDFDPID
+231 KNVINAKLEFDPID

-256 NFNEGPRMNPD
+256 NFNEGTRMNPD

-274 TDEAVKVIEKNKNR
+274 TNEAVKVIEKNKNR
-288 PFFLYLAYWAVHSPL
+288 PFFLYLAYWAVHTPL

-315 IKNHEERV
+315 IENHDERV

-335 GKIRDVLKENNM
+335 GKIRDVLKKNNI

-400 GSAYN
+400 GTTYN
-405 GRVSNLDIFST
+405 GRVSNLDILST
-416 AASLAGIDINR
+416 VASVAGVDMNR
-427 NDLQQIQFDG
+427 NDLKEIKFDG
-437 VNILPYLSGEKE
+437 TNALPYLIGEKE

-461 DYSFLIKDG
+461 NYSFIIKEG
-470 WKLQVDLIQNKKW
+470 WKLQVDLVQNKKW
-483 LYNLNEDPTE
+483 LYNLNEDATE
-493 QINLIESDL
+493 QINLIKSDL
-502 EKLNELGKI
+502 EKLNELEKI

-538 DETVI
+538 DETVN

>member
-1 MRHKFLKFLPSF
+1 MRKNFLRFLIVF
-13 ILIVIA
+13 ILVFVA

-34 IGDIKNPTYENIQ
+34 ISNLKNPTIENVAIE
-47 INWEDGPKTRTSS
+47 WEDGPKSRTGS
-60 KPNIIIILVDDLGFN
+60 KPNIIVVLVDDLGFN

-87 QFKTPNID
+87 KFKTPNID
-95 KLANDGVLCTN
+95 KLASDGVLCTN

-130 GYEFTPT
+130 GFEFTPT
-137 TSSMMKAISV
+137 TSSMMKAVSL
-147 FSKKNGIADGI
+147 FSKKNEVADGI
-158 YYDNREENIIAIDQM
+158 YYNEREENIIDIEQM
-173 GIPQSEKT
+173 GLPQSEKT
-181 IPEMLKPEGYHNIHI
+181 ISEMLKPEGYHNIHI
-196 GKWHLGHGKDFLPR
+196 GKWHLGHANDFLPR
-210 KHGFDESLRM
+210 KHGFDESLRI
-220 DQGSLFLPEND
+220 DQGSLFLPEDD
-231 KNVINAKLDFDPID
+231 KNVINAKLEFDPID

-274 TDEAVKVIEKNKNR
+274 TNEAVKVIEKNKNR

-315 IKNHEERV
+315 IENHDERV

-335 GKIRDVLKENNM
+335 GKIRDVLKKNNI

-400 GSAYN
+400 GTTYN
-405 GRVSNLDIFST
+405 GRVSNLDILST
-416 AASLAGIDINR
+416 VASIAGVDINR
-427 NDLQQIQFDG
+427 NDLKEIEFDG
-437 VNILPYLSGEKE
+437 VNVLPYLIGENE
-449 GEPDRVLFNKSG
+449 GEPQRVLFNKSG
-461 DYSFLIKDG
+461 NYSFLIKDG
-470 WKLQVDLIQNKKW
+470 WKLQVDLVQNKKW
-483 LYNLNEDPTE
+483 LYNLKEDPTE
-493 QINLIESDL
+493 QINLIKSDL
-502 EKLNELGKI
+502 EKLNELEKI

-538 DETVI
+538 DEIVN

>member
-1 MRHKFLKFLPSF
+1 MKRKFFKFLLSFL
-13 ILIVIA
+13 LIVVA

-34 IGDIKNPTYENIQ
+34 ISNFTNSTYENVAIE
-47 INWEDGPKTRTSS
+47 WENGPISRTNS
-60 KPNIIIILVDDLGFN
+60 KPNIIVVLIDDLGFN

-87 QFKTPNID
+87 KFKTPNID
-95 KLANDGVLCTN
+95 DLASDGVLCTN

-137 TSSMMKAISV
+137 TSSMMKAVNI
-147 FSKKNGIADGI
+147 FSKKNEVVDGI
-158 YYDNREENIIAIDQM
+158 YHNDRSENIIDIDQM
-173 GIPQSEKT
+173 GIPQSERT
-181 IPEMLKPEGYHNIHI
+181 IAEMLKPEGYHNIHI
-196 GKWHLGHGKDFLPR
+196 GKWHLGHAKDFLPR
-210 KHGFDESLRM
+210 RHGFDESLRI
-220 DQGSLFLPEND
+220 DQGSLFLPED
-231 KNVINAKLDFDPID
+231 DENVINAKLDFDPID

-315 IKNHEERV
+315 IENHEERV

-335 GKIRDVLKENNM
+335 GKIRDVLKKNKI

-387 VPFIVSYPNKIPK
+387 VPFIVSYPNKISK
-400 GSAYN
+400 GKTYK

-416 AASLAGIDINR
+416 VASVAGVDMTR
-427 NDLQQIQFDG
+427 NDLKDIAFDG
-437 VNILPYLSGEKE
+437 ANLIPYLSGENE
-449 GEPDRVLFNKSG
+449 GEPERILFNKSG
-461 DYSFLIKDG
+461 DYSFLIKEG
-470 WKLQVDLIQNKKW
+470 WKLQVDLVQNKKW

-493 QINLIESDL
+493 QLNLSESNFT
-502 EKLNELGKI
+502 KLNELEEI
-511 LNKKLSEQVK
+511 LNNKLSEQVK

-538 DETVI
+538 DDKVN

>member
-1 MRHKFLKFLPSF
+1 MRHKFFKFLLSF
-13 ILIVIA
+13 VFIIIA

-493 QINLIESDL
+493 QINLIESYP
-502 EKLNELGKI
+502 EKLNEFEKI
-511 LNKKLSEQVK
+511 LNEKLSEQVK

>member
-1 MRHKFLKFLPSF
+1 MKRKFFKFLLSFL
-13 ILIVIA
+13 LIVVA

-34 IGDIKNPTYENIQ
+34 ISNFTNSTYENVAIE
-47 INWEDGPKTRTSS
+47 WENGPISRTNS
-60 KPNIIIILVDDLGFN
+60 KPNIIVVLIDDLGFN

-87 QFKTPNID
+87 KFKTPNID
-95 KLANDGVLCTN
+95 KLASDGVLCTN

-137 TSSMMKAISV
+137 TSSMMKAVNI
-147 FSKKNGIADGI
+147 FSKKNEVVDGI
-158 YYDNREENIIAIDQM
+158 YHNDRSENIIDIDQM
-173 GIPQSEKT
+173 GIPQSERT
-181 IPEMLKPEGYHNIHI
+181 IAEMLKPEGYHNIHI
-196 GKWHLGHGKDFLPR
+196 GKWHLGHAKDFLPR
-210 KHGFDESLRM
+210 RHGFDESLRI
-220 DQGSLFLPEND
+220 DQGSLFLPED
-231 KNVINAKLDFDPID
+231 DENVINAKLDFDPID

-315 IKNHEERV
+315 IENHEERV
-323 LASMVMTVDRGV
+323 LASMVMNVDRGV
-335 GKIRDVLKENNM
+335 GKIRDILKKNKI

-387 VPFIVSYPNKIPK
+387 VPYIVSYPNKIPK
-400 GSAYN
+400 GKTYN

-416 AASLAGIDINR
+416 VASVAGVDMTR
-427 NDLQQIQFDG
+427 NDLKDIAFDG
-437 VNILPYLSGEKE
+437 ANLIPYLSGENE
-449 GEPDRVLFNKSG
+449 GEPERILFNKSG
-461 DYSFLIKDG
+461 DYSFLIKEG
-470 WKLQVDLIQNKKW
+470 WKLQVDLVQNKKW

-493 QINLIESDL
+493 QLNLSESNFT
-502 EKLNELGKI
+502 KLNELEEI
-511 LNKKLSEQVK
+511 LNNKLSEQVK

-538 DETVI
+538 DDKVN

>member
-1 MRHKFLKFLPSF
+1 MMRKLFKFLLIFV
-13 ILIVIA
+13 LIVA
-19 IGIWFSQN
+19 TIGIWFSQN

-34 IGDIKNPTYENIQ
+34 IGQIKNPTQKNIPIEWEN
-47 INWEDGPKTRTSS
+47 GPKTRTSS
-60 KPNIIIILVDDLGFN
+60 KPNIIVVLVDDLGFN

-80 GGGMANG
+80 GGGMSNG
-87 QFKTPNID
+87 NFKTPNID
-95 KLANDGVLCTN
+95 KLASDGVLCTN

-119 SLLTGRFATRF
+119 SLLTGRFATKF

-137 TSSMMKAISV
+137 TSSMMKAISL
-147 FSKKNGIADGI
+147 FSKKNEVVDGV
-158 YYDNREENIIAIDQM
+158 YHKDRSENIIDIEQM
-173 GIPQSEKT
+173 GLPQSEKT
-181 IPEMLKPEGYHNIHI
+181 IAEMLKPEGYHNIHI
-196 GKWHLGHGKDFLPR
+196 GKWHLGHANDFLPR

-220 DQGSLFLPEND
+220 DQGSLFLPED
-231 KNVINAKLDFDPID
+231 DDDVVNAKIDFDPID
-245 KVLWGNLPYAV
+245 KLLWGNLPYAV
-256 NFNEGPRMNPD
+256 NFNEGTRIKPE

-274 TDEAVKVIEKNKNR
+274 TNEAVKVIEKNKNR

-315 IKNHEERV
+315 IENHDERV

-335 GKIRDVLKENNM
+335 GKIRDVLKKNNI

-400 GSAYN
+400 GTTYN
-405 GRVSNLDIFST
+405 GRVSNLDILST
-416 AASLAGIDINR
+416 VASVAGVDMNR
-427 NDLQQIQFDG
+427 NDLKDIAFDG
-437 VNILPYLSGEKE
+437 ANIIPYLSGENE
-449 GEPDRVLFNKSG
+449 GEPERVLFNKSG
-461 DYSFLIKDG
+461 NYSFIIKEG
-470 WKLQVDLIQNKKW
+470 WKLQVDLVQNKKW
-483 LYNLNEDPTE
+483 LYNLNEDPRE
-493 QINLIESDL
+493 QINLFKSDL
-502 EKLNELGKI
+502 EKLNELELI
-511 LNKKLSEQVK
+511 LSNKLSEQVK

-538 DETVI
+538 DEKVNNT
-543 KNDEY
+543 DEY

>member
-1 MRHKFLKFLPSF
+1 MRKNFFKLIIVF
-13 ILIVIA
+13 ILISVA

-34 IGDIKNPTYENIQ
+34 ISNLKNPTIENVKIE
-47 INWEDGPKTRTSS
+47 WENGPETRTNF
-60 KPNIIIILVDDLGFN
+60 KPNIIVVLVDDLGFN

-80 GGGMANG
+80 GGGMSNG
-87 QFKTPNID
+87 NFKTPNID
-95 KLANDGVLCTN
+95 NLAKDGVLCTN
-106 GYSSSPV
+106 GYSSSPI

-137 TSSMMKAISV
+137 TSSMMKAISL
-147 FSKKNGIADGI
+147 FSKKNEVADGI
-158 YYDNREENIIAIDQM
+158 YYDKREENIIDIEQM
-173 GIPQSEKT
+173 GLPQSEKT
-181 IPEMLKPEGYHNIHI
+181 IAEMLKPEGYHNIHI
-196 GKWHLGHGKDFLPR
+196 GKWHLGHSKDFLPR
-210 KHGFDESLRM
+210 KHGFDESLRI
-220 DQGSLFLPEND
+220 DQGSLFLPEDD
-231 KNVINAKLDFDPID
+231 KNVINAKLEFDPID
-245 KVLWGNLPYAV
+245 KILWGNLPYGV

-274 TDEAVKVIEKNKNR
+274 TNEAVKAIEKNKNR

-315 IKNHEERV
+315 IENHEERV
-323 LASMVMTVDRGV
+323 LASMVLTVDRGV
-335 GKIRDVLKENNM
+335 GKIRDVLKKNNI

-387 VPFIVSYPNKIPK
+387 VPFMVSYPNKIPK
-400 GSAYN
+400 GTTYS
-405 GRVSNLDIFST
+405 GRVSSLDILST
-416 AASLAGIDINR
+416 VASVAGVDMNR
-427 NDLQQIQFDG
+427 NDLKEIEFDG
-437 VNILPYLSGEKE
+437 TNVLPYLIGEKE
-449 GEPDRVLFNKSG
+449 GEPERVLFNKSG
-461 DYSFLIKDG
+461 NYSFIIKEG
-470 WKLQVDLIQNKKW
+470 WKLQVDLVQNKKW

-493 QINLIESDL
+493 QINLIKSDL
-502 EKLNELGKI
+502 KKLNELEKI

-538 DETVI
+538 DEKVN

>member
-1 MRHKFLKFLPSF
+1 MKRKFYKFLLSF
-13 ILIVIA
+13 VLIVVA

-34 IGDIKNPTYENIQ
+34 INNFTNPTYENVAIE
-47 INWEDGPKTRTSS
+47 WENGPISRTNS
-60 KPNIIIILVDDLGFN
+60 KPNIIVVLVDDLGFN

-87 QFKTPNID
+87 KFKTPNID
-95 KLANDGVLCTN
+95 KLASDGVLCTN

-137 TSSMMKAISV
+137 TSSMMKAVNI
-147 FSKKNGIADGI
+147 FSKKNEVVDGI
-158 YYDNREENIIAIDQM
+158 YHNDRSENIIDIEQM
-173 GIPQSEKT
+173 GIPQSERT
-181 IPEMLKPEGYHNIHI
+181 IAEMLKPEGYHNIHI
-196 GKWHLGHGKDFLPR
+196 GKWHLGHAKDFLPR
-210 KHGFDESLRM
+210 RHGFDESLRM
-220 DQGSLFLPEND
+220 DQGSLFLPED
-231 KNVINAKLDFDPID
+231 DDDVVNAKIDFDPID
-245 KVLWGNLPYAV
+245 KLLWGNLPYAV
-256 NFNEGPRMNPD
+256 NFNEGTRIKPE

-274 TDEAVKVIEKNKNR
+274 TNEAVKAIEKNKNR

-315 IKNHEERV
+315 IENHEERV

-335 GKIRDVLKENNM
+335 GKIRDVLKKNNI

-387 VPFIVSYPNKIPK
+387 IPYIVSYPNKIPK
-400 GSAYN
+400 GKIYD

-416 AASLAGIDINR
+416 VASVAGVDLNR
-427 NDLQQIQFDG
+427 NDLRDIKFDG
-437 VNILPYLSGEKE
+437 VNILPYLSGGNE
-449 GEPDRVLFNKSG
+449 GEPERILFNKSG
-461 DYSFLIKDG
+461 DYSFLIKEG
-470 WKLQVDLIQNKKW
+470 WKLQVDLVQNKKW
-483 LYNLNEDPTE
+483 LYNLNQDPTE
-493 QINLIESDL
+493 QLNLSESNFT
-502 EKLNELGKI
+502 KLNELEEI
-511 LNKKLSEQVK
+511 LNNKLSEQVK

-538 DETVI
+538 DEKVNKT
-543 KNDEY
+543 DEY

>member
-256 NFNEGPRMNPD
+256 NFN
-267 GHLTDYL
+267 
-274 TDEAVKVIEKNKNR
+274 
-288 PFFLYLAYWAVHSPL
+288 
-303 QAKKE
+303 
-308 DYEKLSF
+308 
-315 IKNHEERV
+315 
-323 LASMVMTVDRGV
+323 
-335 GKIRDVLKENNM
+335 
-347 DDNTIIIF
+347 
-355 TSDNGAPGYI
+355 
-365 GLPDLNKP
+365 
-373 YRGWKLTHFEGGVH
+373 
-387 VPFIVSYPNKIPK
+387 
-400 GSAYN
+400 
-405 GRVSNLDIFST
+405 
-416 AASLAGIDINR
+416 
-427 NDLQQIQFDG
+427 
-437 VNILPYLSGEKE
+437 
-449 GEPDRVLFNKSG
+449 
-461 DYSFLIKDG
+461 
-470 WKLQVDLIQNKKW
+470 
-483 LYNLNEDPTE
+483 
-493 QINLIESDL
+493 
-502 EKLNELGKI
+502 
-511 LNKKLSEQVK
+511 
-521 PIWPSLL
+521 
-528 DWPIFIDKTL
+528 
-538 DETVI
+538 
-543 KNDEY
+543 
-548 IFWAN
+548 

>member
-1 MRHKFLKFLPSF
+1 MRQNFFRFLIVF
-13 ILIVIA
+13 ILVVVA

-34 IGDIKNPTYENIQ
+34 ISNLKNPTIENVTIE
-47 INWEDGPKTRTSS
+47 WEYGPETRTNF
-60 KPNIIIILVDDLGFN
+60 KPNIIVVLVDDLGFN

-80 GGGMANG
+80 GGGMSNG
-87 QFKTPNID
+87 NFKTPNID
-95 KLANDGVLCTN
+95 NLANDGVLCTN
-106 GYSSSPV
+106 GYSSSPI

-137 TSSMMKAISV
+137 TSSMMKAISL
-147 FSKKNGIADGI
+147 FSKKNEVADGI
-158 YYDNREENIIAIDQM
+158 YYNKREENIIDIEQM
-173 GIPQSEKT
+173 GLPQSEKT
-181 IPEMLKPEGYHNIHI
+181 IAEMLKPEGYHNIHI
-196 GKWHLGHGKDFLPR
+196 GKWHLGHANDFLPR
-210 KHGFDESLRM
+210 KHGFDESLRI
-220 DQGSLFLPEND
+220 DQGSLFLPEDD
-231 KNVINAKLDFDPID
+231 KNVINAKLEFDPID

-274 TDEAVKVIEKNKNR
+274 TNEAVKVIEKNKNR

-315 IKNHEERV
+315 IENHDERV

-335 GKIRDVLKENNM
+335 GKIRDVLKKNNI

-400 GSAYN
+400 GTTYN
-405 GRVSNLDIFST
+405 GRVSNLDILST
-416 AASLAGIDINR
+416 VASVAGVDINR
-427 NDLQQIQFDG
+427 NDLKEIEFDG
-437 VNILPYLSGEKE
+437 VNVLPYLIGENE
-449 GEPDRVLFNKSG
+449 GEPQRVLFNKSG
-461 DYSFLIKDG
+461 NYSFLIKDG
-470 WKLQVDLIQNKKW
+470 WKLQIDLVQNKKW
-483 LYNLNEDPTE
+483 LYNLKKDPTE
-493 QINLIESDL
+493 QINLIKSDL
-502 EKLNELGKI
+502 EKLNELEKI

-538 DETVI
+538 DETVN

>member
-1 MRHKFLKFLPSF
+1 MKRKFFKFLLSFL
-13 ILIVIA
+13 LIVVA

-34 IGDIKNPTYENIQ
+34 ISNFTNSTYENVAIE
-47 INWEDGPKTRTSS
+47 WENGPISRTNS
-60 KPNIIIILVDDLGFN
+60 KPNIIVVLIDDLGFN

-87 QFKTPNID
+87 KFKTPNID
-95 KLANDGVLCTN
+95 KLASDGVLCTN

-137 TSSMMKAISV
+137 TSSMMKAISI
-147 FSKKNGIADGI
+147 FSKKNEVVDGI
-158 YYDNREENIIAIDQM
+158 YHNDRSENIIDIDQM
-173 GIPQSEKT
+173 GIPQSERT
-181 IPEMLKPEGYHNIHI
+181 IAEMLKPEGYHNIHI
-196 GKWHLGHGKDFLPR
+196 GKWHLGHAKDFLPR
-210 KHGFDESLRM
+210 RHGFDESLRI
-220 DQGSLFLPEND
+220 DQGSLFLPED
-231 KNVINAKLDFDPID
+231 DENVINAKLDFDPID

-315 IKNHEERV
+315 IENHEERV

-335 GKIRDVLKENNM
+335 GKIRDVLKKNKI

-400 GSAYN
+400 GSDYN

-416 AASLAGIDINR
+416 VASVAGVDMTR
-427 NDLQQIQFDG
+427 NDLKDIAFDG
-437 VNILPYLSGEKE
+437 ANLIPYLSGENE
-449 GEPDRVLFNKSG
+449 GEPERILFNKSG
-461 DYSFLIKDG
+461 DYSFLIKEG
-470 WKLQVDLIQNKKW
+470 WKLQVDLVQNKKW

-493 QINLIESDL
+493 QLNLSESNFT
-502 EKLNELGKI
+502 KLNELEEI
-511 LNKKLSEQVK
+511 LNNKLSEQVK

-538 DETVI
+538 DDKVN

>member
-1 MRHKFLKFLPSF
+1 MRQNFFRFLIVF
-13 ILIVIA
+13 ILVVVA

-34 IGDIKNPTYENIQ
+34 ISNLKNPTIENVTIE
-47 INWEDGPKTRTSS
+47 WENGPKNRSIS
-60 KPNIIIILVDDLGFN
+60 KPNIIVVLVDDLGFN

-80 GGGMANG
+80 GGGMSNG
-87 QFKTPNID
+87 NFKTPNID
-95 KLANDGVLCTN
+95 NLANDGVLCTN
-106 GYSSSPV
+106 GYSSSPI

-137 TSSMMKAISV
+137 TSSMMKAISL
-147 FSKKNGIADGI
+147 FSKKNEVADGI
-158 YYDNREENIIAIDQM
+158 YYNKREENIIDIEQM
-173 GIPQSEKT
+173 GLPQSEKT
-181 IPEMLKPEGYHNIHI
+181 IAEMLKPEGYYNIHI
-196 GKWHLGHGKDFLPR
+196 GKWHLGHANDFLPR
-210 KHGFDESLRM
+210 KHGFDESLRI
-220 DQGSLFLPEND
+220 DQGSLFLPEDD
-231 KNVINAKLDFDPID
+231 KNVINAKLEFDPID

-274 TDEAVKVIEKNKNR
+274 TNEAVKVIEKNKNR

-303 QAKKE
+303 QATKE

-315 IKNHEERV
+315 IENHDERV

-335 GKIRDVLKENNM
+335 GKIRDVLKKNNIN
-347 DDNTIIIF
+347 DNTIIIF

-400 GSAYN
+400 GTTYN
-405 GRVSNLDIFST
+405 GRVSNLDILST
-416 AASLAGIDINR
+416 VASVAGVDMNR
-427 NDLQQIQFDG
+427 NDLKEIEFDG
-437 VNILPYLSGEKE
+437 ANVLPYLIGENE
-449 GEPDRVLFNKSG
+449 GEPQRVLFNKSG
-461 DYSFLIKDG
+461 NYSFIIKEG
-470 WKLQVDLIQNKKW
+470 WKLQVDLVQNKKW
-483 LYNLNEDPTE
+483 LYNLKEDPTE
-493 QINLIESDL
+493 QVNLIKSDL
-502 EKLNELGKI
+502 EKLNELEKI

-538 DETVI
+538 DETVN

>member
-1 MRHKFLKFLPSF
+1 MRHKFLKFLTSF

-347 DDNTIIIF
+347 DNNTIIIF

-493 QINLIESDL
+493 QINLIESYP

>member
-1 MRHKFLKFLPSF
+1 MRKNFFRLLIVF
-13 ILIVIA
+13 ILIVVA

-34 IGDIKNPTYENIQ
+34 ISNLKNPTIENVTIE
-47 INWEDGPKTRTSS
+47 WENGPKNRSIS
-60 KPNIIIILVDDLGFN
+60 KPNIIVVLVDDLGFN

-80 GGGMANG
+80 GGGMSNG
-87 QFKTPNID
+87 NFKTPNID
-95 KLANDGVLCTN
+95 NLANDGVLCTN
-106 GYSSSPV
+106 GYSSSPI

-119 SLLTGRFATRF
+119 SLLTGRFPTRF

-137 TSSMMKAISV
+137 TSSMMKAISL
-147 FSKKNGIADGI
+147 FSKKNEVADGI
-158 YYDNREENIIAIDQM
+158 YYDNREENIIDIEQM
-173 GIPQSEKT
+173 GLPQSEKT
-181 IPEMLKPEGYHNIHI
+181 IAEMLKPEGYHNIHI
-196 GKWHLGHGKDFLPR
+196 GKWHLGHAKDFLPR
-210 KHGFDESLRM
+210 KHGFDESHRI
-220 DQGSLFLPEND
+220 DQGSLFLPEDD
-231 KNVINAKLDFDPID
+231 KNVINAKLEFDPID

-274 TDEAVKVIEKNKNR
+274 TNEAVKAIEKNKNR

-308 DYEKLSF
+308 DYEKLFF
-315 IKNHEERV
+315 IENHDERV

-335 GKIRDVLKENNM
+335 GKIRDVLKKNNI

-400 GSAYN
+400 GTTYN
-405 GRVSNLDIFST
+405 GRVSNLDILST
-416 AASLAGIDINR
+416 VASVAGVDMNR
-427 NDLQQIQFDG
+427 NDLKEIEFDG
-437 VNILPYLSGEKE
+437 ANVLPYLIGENE
-449 GEPDRVLFNKSG
+449 GEPQRVLFNKSG
-461 DYSFLIKDG
+461 NYSFLIKGG
-470 WKLQVDLIQNKKW
+470 WKLQVDLVQNKKW

-493 QINLIESDL
+493 QINLIKSDL
-502 EKLNELGKI
+502 EKLNELEKI

-538 DETVI
+538 DEKVN